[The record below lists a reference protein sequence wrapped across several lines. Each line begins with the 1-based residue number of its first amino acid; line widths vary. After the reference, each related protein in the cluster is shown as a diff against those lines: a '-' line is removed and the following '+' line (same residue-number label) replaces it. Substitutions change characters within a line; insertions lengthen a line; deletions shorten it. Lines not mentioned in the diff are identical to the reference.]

1 MYWHLD
7 IYCPFLA
14 SLGPDQSGHAVRL
27 TLSAGIGAGGVLGGD
42 GLYWAWGAAIVVDLV
57 GSNLATDAGGFKID
71 RDHFSERHGLF
82 VIIALGESLII
93 AAAGLAGRDWTVN
106 LTLFALLS
114 LAFTFGLWWSYF
126 AGTKDMLDSLF
137 ESLSESGVWNVARD
151 SFSMFHYP
159 MLVGIIFVG
168 AVVEEG
174 IVHPEEPLHI
184 EALVALGVGIALFVV
199 GMGLALKRAG
209 GGWHLHR
216 MVTTALIALAIVFIA
231 DVDAYVTILMGLAGM
246 IVIGTIEHF
255 LYEGGSPAIEDERMF
270 EISG

>member
-1 MYWHLD
+1 
-7 IYCPFLA
+7 
-14 SLGPDQSGHAVRL
+14 
-27 TLSAGIGAGGVLGGD
+27 
-42 GLYWAWGAAIVVDLV
+42 
-57 GSNLATDAGGFKID
+57 
-71 RDHFSERHGLF
+71 
-82 VIIALGESLII
+82 
-93 AAAGLAGRDWTVN
+93 
-106 LTLFALLS
+106 
-114 LAFTFGLWWSYF
+114 
-126 AGTKDMLDSLF
+126 
-137 ESLSESGVWNVARD
+137 
-151 SFSMFHYP
+151 

-174 IVHPEEPLHI
+174 SVHVEEPLHI

-216 MVTTALIALAIVFIA
+216 RVTTDLIALAIVFIA